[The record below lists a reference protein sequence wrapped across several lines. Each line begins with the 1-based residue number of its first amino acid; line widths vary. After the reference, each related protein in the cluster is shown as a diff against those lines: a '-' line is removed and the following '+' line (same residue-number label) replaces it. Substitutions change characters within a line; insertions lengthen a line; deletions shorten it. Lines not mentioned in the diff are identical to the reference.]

1 MTRCFFFLVP
11 ASEPS
16 WIIFCG
22 HDKLLHHQF
31 WVESGLLSCP
41 LPLLPLQSPP
51 TLENPLFG
59 YKLSRRRHIKVLFSS
74 GFHRKTDIFH
84 CNYNIESFYFE
95 SRPMFLLFTT
105 VVNKPFVIRAW
116 TPYSYSLHTH
126 MQFHI
131 ASLPFF
137 ICVLWFACRKSLIG
151 KIN

>member
-1 MTRCFFFLVP
+1 MTRRFFSGSSLRTLMDHFLRPRQIVASPVLGRVGPFIMPPPPP
-11 ASEPS
+11 AA
-16 WIIFCG
+16 
-22 HDKLLHHQF
+22 
-31 WVESGLLSCP
+31 VVT
-41 LPLLPLQSPP
+41 P

-84 CNYNIESFYFE
+84 CNYNVESFYFE